1 MNQFGI
7 APSEQYLEDYKQKQF
22 EAINGNGDNEGMM
35 DDGPKGEDVIDQ
47 GADYG
52 GFADYDFE
60 TGDGFDYS
68 AEA

>member
-1 MNQFGI
+1 MI
-7 APSEQYLEDYKQKQF
+7 
-22 EAINGNGDNEGMM
+22 

-60 TGDGFDYS
+60 TGDGFDY
-68 AEA
+68 AHEQE